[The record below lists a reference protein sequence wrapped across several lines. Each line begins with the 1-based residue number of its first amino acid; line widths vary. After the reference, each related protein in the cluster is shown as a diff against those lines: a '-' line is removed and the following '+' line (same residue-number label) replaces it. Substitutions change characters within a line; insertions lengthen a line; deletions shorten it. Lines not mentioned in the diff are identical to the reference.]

1 MQVNIRTHVGA
12 KSREH
17 TVVKGVSDGEDGA
30 GTVETVEME
39 EEADTIPVSVRALI
53 ATVDVTVEAVEVEM
67 VVMEE
72 AAMEVQA
79 EMDMV
84 EMVETVAKEEV
95 VEVAAEGVGVEGVE
109 VEEAA
114 GVEEAGV
121 EEAEEVVERTML
133 TASRK

>member
-1 MQVNIRTHVGA
+1 MQVNIATRVGA

-17 TVVKGVSDGEDGA
+17 TVVKGVPEEEDGA
-30 GTVETVEME
+30 GTVEME
-39 EEADTIPVSVRALI
+39 EEADTIPVSARALI
-53 ATVDVTVEAVEVEM
+53 ATVDVTVEAAEVEM

-84 EMVETVAKEEV
+84 EMVETVAKEEEE
-95 VEVAAEGVGVEGVE
+95 VEVAAEGVVVEGVG

-114 GVEEAGV
+114 GEEEAGV

>member
-17 TVVKGVSDGEDGA
+17 TVVKGVPEEEDTA
-30 GTVETVEME
+30 GTVEME
-39 EEADTIPVSVRALI
+39 EEADTIPVSGRALI
-53 ATVDVTVEAVEVEM
+53 ATVDVTVEAAEVEM

-84 EMVETVAKEEV
+84 EMVETVAKEE
-95 VEVAAEGVGVEGVE
+95 EVAAEGVGVEGVE

-114 GVEEAGV
+114 GVEEAGG

>member
-1 MQVNIRTHVGA
+1 MQVNIATHVGA

-17 TVVKGVSDGEDGA
+17 TAVKGVPEEEDGA

-53 ATVDVTVEAVEVEM
+53 ATVDVTVEAAEVEM

-84 EMVETVAKEEV
+84 EMVETVAKE
-95 VEVAAEGVGVEGVE
+95 
-109 VEEAA
+109 
-114 GVEEAGV
+114 AGV